1 MHARGRIEQSGM
13 GAFTAAT
20 VYDEEQIFR
29 HLVFYLDTSSNAQR
43 NGLLTESQDAF
54 TVNVS
59 ESDRRCVL
67 NTAARQKAPC

>member
-1 MHARGRIEQSGM
+1 M

-20 VYDEEQIFR
+20 AYDAEQIFR
-29 HLVFYLDTSSNAQR
+29 HIIFYLDTSSNAQH
-43 NGLLTESQDAF
+43 NGLLAESQDAF

-67 NTAARQKAPC
+67 DTIARQRTPR